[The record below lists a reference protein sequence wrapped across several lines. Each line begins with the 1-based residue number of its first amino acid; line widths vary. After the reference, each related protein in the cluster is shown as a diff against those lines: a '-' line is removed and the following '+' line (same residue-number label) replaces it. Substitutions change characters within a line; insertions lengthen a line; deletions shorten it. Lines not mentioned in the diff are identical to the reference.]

1 VRFLIDITE
10 TYGCSQAAKLLK
22 EFQSSLVL
30 GVEVD
35 YRDYTN
41 EWVKAQIAVARGCGS
56 TACIGLCRVKVVA
69 DNVASTYEN
78 WVAVLT
84 IPLL

>member
-1 VRFLIDITE
+1 MRFLIDITE

-35 YRDYTN
+35 YRDHTN
-41 EWVKAQIAVARGCGS
+41 EWVKAQIADARGCGS
-56 TACIGLCRVKVVA
+56 TACIGLCQVKVVA